1 MTKYPAYHAAEGLI
15 VDMTVDEFPTR
26 FYGDDKDFQDI
37 KALKESRGS
46 LVDCVARA
54 EECYPP
60 AVRYLTGSKDTYI
73 ELQQDF
79 YLRSVRGVGR
89 LSQWEMEALM
99 KEPEANDEVQE
110 EPEAVKEPGKEVDV
124 IEVWDGPKK
133 GGEEAAD
140 KRRISQKR
148 KFEEWETQTRVISP
162 RNKRACTKKEGH
174 KK

>member
-15 VDMTVDEFPTR
+15 VDMTVDEFPVR
-26 FYGDDKDFQDI
+26 FYGDDQDFQDI
-37 KALKESRGS
+37 KALKGSRGTR
-46 LVDCVARA
+46 VDCVARA

-89 LSQWEMEALM
+89 ISRWEMEALT
-99 KEPEANDEVQE
+99 KEPEVNDGVQE
-110 EPEAVKEPGKEVDV
+110 EPEAVPETEQEVDV

-133 GGEEAAD
+133 GGK
-140 KRRISQKR
+140 KRPISQKK
-148 KFEEWETQTRVISP
+148 KFEDWEVKARVISL
-162 RNKRACTKKEGH
+162 RRKRACTKKKRRR